1 MSFFRATIVTNEE
14 MPALHGVSRESAI
27 VESSMSIATLEPF
40 VDAVAAGGFLGL
52 HPVTVQRL
60 AREGRLPGH
69 SVSHGNGVRMHWRFL
84 LSELAQWLKSR
95 DAGSAGTLGR

>member
-1 MSFFRATIVTNEE
+1 MRSTIVTNEQ
-14 MPALHGVSRESAI
+14 MPALDGVSRETAI

-52 HPVTVQRL
+52 HPVTVQRF

-69 SVSHGNGVRMHWRFL
+69 SVSHGNGVRMHRRFL
-84 LSELAQWLKSR
+84 LSELAQWLRSR
-95 DAGSAGTLGR
+95 HAAASCTRGR